1 MKFDNNSNSFK
12 VIVENK
18 LNPTNSVSAN
28 IAFKL
33 SKCKPKILDAIIKIR
48 DSKKHRFH
56 FSYSI
61 PRLRISIKIQFKFS
75 SLNCLI

>member
-18 LNPTNSVSAN
+18 LNPTNSVSAD

-48 DSKKHRFH
+48 DSKKH
-56 FSYSI
+56 
-61 PRLRISIKIQFKFS
+61 
-75 SLNCLI
+75 